1 MDEFTKLFELY
12 TKQLNDNSL
21 IIDMSSYVYDTELK
35 ILIFMKQNIFK
46 FVETILKENKEC
58 IDLIGDINYN
68 QCQCWETEVDC
79 AYSKEIQDILRRKY
93 KWKDK

>member
-1 MDEFTKLFELY
+1 MDEFITLFELY

-21 IIDMSSYVYDTELK
+21 IIDKSSYVYDTELK

-68 QCQCWETEVDC
+68 QCQCWEAEVDC

>member
-35 ILIFMKQNIFK
+35 ILIFMKQNIF
-46 FVETILKENKEC
+46 TIL
-58 IDLIGDINYN
+58 
-68 QCQCWETEVDC
+68 
-79 AYSKEIQDILRRKY
+79 IQWML
-93 KWKDK
+93 